1 MRQLNVRSVTS
12 RKFRLTRYCSEF
24 VLHDMDRCSDPEEL
38 VRKAFARCVESA
50 LENARAN
57 GVHPTHIGVVIR
69 SIHLNPIIEV
79 RRHSQKIFYSLLI

>member
-24 VLHDMDRCSDPEEL
+24 VLRDMDKCSDPEEL
-38 VRKAFARCVESA
+38 VRRAFARCVESA

-57 GVHPTHIGVVIR
+57 GVRPTHIGLVIR
-69 SIHLNPIIEV
+69 SAHLSPIIEV
-79 RRHSQKIFYSLLI
+79 GRRTQAR